1 MAKHMDQEASSPSA
15 PKAAV
20 IVVNQKQGPG
30 IVVRFLWFLFV
41 GWWLGQV
48 AIVAAWFLNIFIV
61 TLPLGL
67 YILNRLPQI
76 FTLRP
81 ASQEVQTTISE
92 TGDTVVQ
99 MADIPQRSF
108 KWRAIYFV
116 CVGWW
121 ASLFWLELAWLM
133 AVIASLT
140 IVLIPI
146 IWPLAFLMFSKSAAI
161 TTLRRT

>member
-15 PKAAV
+15 PKATV

-81 ASQEVQTTISE
+81 ASQEFQTTISE

-99 MADIPQRSF
+99 MADIPQRPF
-108 KWRAIYFV
+108 VWRAIYFV

-121 ASLFWLELAWLM
+121 ASLILAG
-133 AVIASLT
+133 VG
-140 IVLIPI
+140 
-146 IWPLAFLMFSKSAAI
+146 LAHGRGCESHSSTDTRHLA
-161 TTLRRT
+161 TRVPDV